1 MKYVAVI
8 VLLVSMLGCRL
19 FKPGPTPDPTPEP
32 FNGIEGVI
40 EITNLKRNQVI
51 CADGQVTIEGRARGW
66 WYFEATFPVDILDT
80 HGQPIGQHYAEAQ
93 GEWMTNDFVP
103 FKAVVKFR
111 EPQGLNGSI
120 VFHRSDPSGGFE
132 GNGRPRKYV
141 MPVRFQHQPAC

>member
-1 MKYVAVI
+1 MKFILGLVMVAG
-8 VLLVSMLGCRL
+8 LVACER
-19 FKPGPTPDPTPEP
+19 KPTPPTTPPP
-32 FNGIEGVI
+32 FNGIPGVI

-51 CADGQVTIEGRARGW
+51 CADGQVTIEGQARGW
-66 WYFEATFPVDILDT
+66 WYFEATFPVDMLDV

-93 GEWMTNDFVP
+93 SDWMTNDFVP
-103 FKAVVKFR
+103 FKIVLKFR

-141 MPVRFQHQPAC
+141 MPVRFQHQPQC